1 MALAFFSREVLFLCK
16 LLPTIGSP
24 ITGPITIFEDN
35 ESCISLASNDI
46 TTSKSKHI
54 GIKYHYIRDLIKQSS
69 IDIIWCPTDDML
81 ADILTKFSLP
91 SSTHRKHALRMLSGT
106 FFGPR
111 PV

>member
-1 MALAFFSREVLFLCK
+1 
-16 LLPTIGSP
+16 
-24 ITGPITIFEDN
+24 
-35 ESCISLASNDI
+35 
-46 TTSKSKHI
+46 
-54 GIKYHYIRDLIKQSS
+54 
-69 IDIIWCPTDDML
+69 ML